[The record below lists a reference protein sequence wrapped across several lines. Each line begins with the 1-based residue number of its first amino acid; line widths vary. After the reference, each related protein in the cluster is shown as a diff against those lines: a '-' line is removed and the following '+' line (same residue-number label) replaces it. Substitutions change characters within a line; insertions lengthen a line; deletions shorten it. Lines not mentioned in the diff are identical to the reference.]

1 MEQRNITENPDMDKV
16 SVAHV
21 LDVSHVLKAEVGRER
36 LSDRLPP
43 HESYEGRHR
52 WDPALTW
59 TADEERKLV
68 RKTDFYLLS
77 CLCVMFFGLQLDR
90 GNLSNALADDLLKDL
105 KLTSDDYN
113 NAWIT
118 NRASFYITR
127 ALIGLFEGGFIPGTM
142 NTR

>member
-77 CLCVMFFGLQLDR
+77 YLCVMVRF
-90 GNLSNALADDLLKDL
+90 LSSLLC
-105 KLTSDDYN
+105 
-113 NAWIT
+113 
-118 NRASFYITR
+118 RVSFVLPPMEYMQCQVTYSLWKSSSSVSNSIEATYLMLWPMTCLR
-127 ALIGLFEGGFIPGTM
+127 T
-142 NTR
+142 